1 MSAEVHH
8 VSARSVRTYNR
19 QRVEVPFAPGTF
31 LVYRRALGSFHRT
44 RVVAKT
50 RVR

>member
-1 MSAEVHH
+1 MSAEVHQ

-19 QRVEVPFAPGTF
+19 RVEVPFAPGTF
-31 LVYRRALGSFHRT
+31 LVYRRALGSFRRT